1 MTAAPGY
8 FDQGHTE
15 GVSMA
20 TFLKKGLLF
29 AVAAC
34 TMGNPVLAQAESGQ
48 DVSRQSGGDG
58 VDSKRENGA
67 SDSVDGR
74 VQRQHWRIS
83 HALKVGLITQDQST
97 DLKRNVDDI
106 AAQVKQLR
114 QQNGGTLK
122 PEDLKQIENSLNQSS
137 DQIRTVAESGH
148 AEVQSGKV
156 LGATWS
162 KGPDGAQNPKELLKK
177 MKQENNRELRQERQS
192 SEQKLEQQQ
201 LQYEREMV
209 EHLGEQKQNI
219 LQQKDELKDVR
230 KESGAD

>member
-1 MTAAPGY
+1 
-8 FDQGHTE
+8 
-15 GVSMA
+15 MA
-20 TFLKKGLLF
+20 TLMRKGLLF

-34 TMGNPVLAQAESGQ
+34 TAANPAFAQVGSAG
-48 DVSRQSGGDG
+48 VSAGSQSKGDG
-58 VDSKRENGA
+58 SKIEKNIAGTALR
-67 SDSVDGR
+67 DPVDGR

-83 HALKVGLITQDQST
+83 HALKVGLITQDQAT

-106 AAQVKQLR
+106 AAQVQQLR
-114 QQNGGTLK
+114 QQNGGKLK
-122 PEDLKQIENSLNQSS
+122 PEDLTQIENSLNQSS

-162 KGPDGAQNPKELLKK
+162 KGPDGAQNPKELLKQ
-177 MKQENNRELRQERQS
+177 MKKENNRELRQERQS
-192 SEQKLEQQQ
+192 NEQKIEQQQ

-219 LQQKDELKDVR
+219 LQQKDQLKDVR